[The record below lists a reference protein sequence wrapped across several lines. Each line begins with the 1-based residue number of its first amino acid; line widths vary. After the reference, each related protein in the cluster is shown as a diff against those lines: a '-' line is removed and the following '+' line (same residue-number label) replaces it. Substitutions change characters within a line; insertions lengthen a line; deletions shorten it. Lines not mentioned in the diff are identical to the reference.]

1 MTNNSKTALINL
13 SQLRHNIMLLGW
25 LSYIKEKTMH
35 VSLNY
40 LQDIT
45 ANKAISSCTGYGNDG
60 STIFLKS

>member
-45 ANKAISSCTGYGNDG
+45 ANKATSKCTGSGYDG
-60 STIFLKS
+60 STIFPKS